1 MSAPPGFNPNAS
13 LLPDPGAS
21 SAPIH
26 VMRGGGQKGG
36 AWTEA
41 QLKIL
46 TEYGLAPGQPLA
58 TKVNDDVKRA
68 FLEQLPQCEG
78 INAGIVDK
86 KCWAVHQ
93 VVRAVLNHNVED
105 AVATQSVLGNTT
117 VSNDDIEEEYERAT
131 AEWRSTNPEAAS
143 KANKEAAENAAL
155 VAELEAEVAA
165 EAPKPAP
172 KPTVKPTVKSTGN
185 AEVNALVAEIDEAIA
200 KETGKPKPISVPAAA
215 VAEEPPSP
223 NVPTPDATGNTVNN
237 SENPLSAIQTNYDT
251 ATVPLEAPGPNTLA
265 SEAISANLEKATVVE
280 NNPKNFKGNRSG
292 KSAKFRTNLTRKAGQ
307 RYYANFMVNGKPVRI
322 RGNTPNS
329 ILKRYNYE
337 SQERPKAFQRTL
349 RAYGEQ
355 QEAKKKQQYYVNLA
369 KAKQAAAERQKK
381 ESEQSLKNI
390 AARETKEEQK
400 HLENVVKQQQENL
413 KRQKEEQK
421 FALAESEQKLK
432 AAKEAAKKAKPGLGA
447 RFKGLFKGDK
457 SRRSR
462 TQYHKT
468 RKHRK

>member
-46 TEYGLAPGQPLA
+46 SEYALAPGQPLA
-58 TKVNDDVKRA
+58 TKVTDDVKKA

-105 AVATQSVLGNTT
+105 AVATPSVLGDE
-117 VSNDDIEEEYERAT
+117 VEEEYERAA
-131 AEWRSTNPEAAS
+131 AEWRATNPAAAT

-155 VAELEAEVAA
+155 VAELEAEVAS
-165 EAPKPAP
+165 EAP
-172 KPTVKPTVKSTGN
+172 KPTVKPNVKSTGN
-185 AEVNALVAEIDEAIA
+185 ANVNALIADIDDAIA
-200 KETGKPKPISVPAAA
+200 KESGKPKQISVPAASS
-215 VAEEPPSP
+215 AEEPPSP
-223 NVPTPDATGNTVNN
+223 NVPTPDTAETIANN
-237 SENPLSAIQTNYDT
+237 SENPLSAIQPNYAT
-251 ATVPLEAPGPNTLA
+251 ATAPVEAPGPNTLA

-307 RYYANFMVNGKPVRI
+307 RYYANFMVNEKPIRI
-322 RGNTPNS
+322 RGNSPNS

-349 RAYGEQ
+349 RTYVEQ
-355 QEAKKKQQYYVNLA
+355 QEAKKKQQYYINLT
-369 KAKQAAAERQKK
+369 KAKQAASERQKK

-390 AARETKEEQK
+390 AAREAKEEQK

-413 KRQKEEQK
+413 KRQKNEQK
-421 FALAESEQKLK
+421 VALAESEQKLK

-447 RFKGLFKGDK
+447 RFKGLFKGGK

-462 TQYHKT
+462 TLYRKT
-468 RKHRK
+468 RKTRK